1 MFIFPVYLLCCADL
15 LVSSGGS
22 DEYARITRSW
32 QALCL
37 LSRFVTE
44 DIAQHVADK
53 AFSALANN
61 LHGEIR

>member
-1 MFIFPVYLLCCADL
+1 M
-15 LVSSGGS
+15 SSGGS